1 MRAVSVLLVS
11 VAVLFLAG
19 VTVRAEIDS
28 CPDCPHFTQLDSDAA
43 YPAGARE
50 GPIPLTGADALAVTG
65 LKQCTGSAAGPTS
78 CDAHFEV
85 QLETL
90 SAGATITWRRQ
101 VKGAGA
107 FVPITDSVGPSNT
120 ALELVVPVT
129 YANNNMDVYQAEAC
143 FPGTA
148 KCTLSNPA
156 TLNFKNTPVLGHV
169 ADQNPFEGGTATF
182 HVDAPKYPAAG
193 AVGTE
198 QMSFQW
204 FEVKAGGDEAVL
216 GGDSDTLVIN
226 GVTAADEGK
235 KFYVHVG
242 DNNLEPENYVDS
254 NQATLTIRTRNGPLH
269 IDVHPTDVTIQAP
282 ADCDATFTV
291 EASGG
296 VEPLFYQWQV
306 RRCDQEDG
314 DGKFDDA
321 YQYQPNRDTDGD
333 GHESEVEGD
342 SSERDGDRHGDF
354 DRHDRDGDRDGWEGR
369 VCGPNDGFINIDG
382 ATLATYKFGT
392 SASDHKRYYRVVVHD
407 SATPVADHVISHEV
421 YLNVQ
426 FAPVFLKQVKN
437 QSVREGR
444 ATTFPF
450 KSESNPVASVRW
462 QVNVKG
468 EKDANDELVFTDV
481 HNGYFA
487 SRYFHV
493 HAEDATTLDGN
504 YYRVVLTNAL
514 GTAVSDAGKLTV
526 IPKSTVTHSVDWED
540 EDDDKHHHRKE
551 DKRERDSSE
560 DSHEYGRGHEYDSH
574 HRNRLASLQAKIQK
588 AL

>member
-1 MRAVSVLLVS
+1 VVWTRRPHG
-11 VAVLFLAG
+11 AG
-19 VTVRAEIDS
+19 GDVPANWLPID
-28 CPDCPHFTQLDSDAA
+28 DSIGNSD
-43 YPAGARE
+43 
-50 GPIPLTGADALAVTG
+50 
-65 LKQCTGSAAGPTS
+65 
-78 CDAHFEV
+78 
-85 QLETL
+85 ETL
-90 SAGATITWRRQ
+90 KLS
-101 VKGAGA
+101 
-107 FVPITDSVGPSNT
+107 
-120 ALELVVPVT
+120 VPVT
-129 YANNNMDVYQAEAC
+129 YGGNNNDIYQATAC
-143 FPGTA
+143 FPGTT
-148 KCTLSNPA
+148 KCTRSNPA
-156 TLNFKNTPVLGHV
+156 ALQFKNTPVLGHV
-169 ADQNPFEGGTATF
+169 GDQNPFEGGTATF

-204 FEVKAGGDEAVL
+204 VEAKAGGDEAVL
-216 GGDSDTLVIN
+216 GATTDTLTIT

-242 DNNLEPENYVDS
+242 DNNLNEQAGEFVDS
-254 NQATLTIRTRNGPLH
+254 NQATLTVRSRNGPLH

-296 VEPLFYQWQV
+296 VEPLYYQWQV

-392 SASDHKRYYRVVVHD
+392 SASDHKRYYRVVVRD

-462 QVNVKG
+462 QVNIKG

-574 HRNRLASLQAKIQK
+574 HRNRLAALQAKIQK